1 MNVRIAEP
9 LRDPTSDEGGHIVR
23 ELLLGRRRSRVPWV
37 YVVYHRH
44 ARDPYRAR
52 KPGLVFRPRDARK
65 PNPVSCEA

>member
-44 ARDPYRAR
+44 ARASAHAGRAWASALAAKER
-52 KPGLVFRPRDARK
+52 RDVER
-65 PNPVSCEA
+65 